1 VGRPR
6 KASIAVATP
15 ERLLEAAE
23 REFAVHGFAAARLE
37 DIAERSGITR
47 PSLLHHYES
56 KEALYAAVVRRS
68 FADLGRSLVQVMG
81 SGGGFVERL
90 RGLVR
95 SYAAFLTARPGLAAI
110 VLREIVAGRGP
121 GQAILLEQV
130 APLLAGIERFLRWE
144 GAGLLRPRLPLRAA
158 LMQLAAA
165 ELVRAAAGPLR
176 EPLWGPRD
184 DSWSVARALFLAE
197 GA

>member
-1 VGRPR
+1 VGRPS
-6 KASIAVATP
+6 KASVTVATP

-23 REFAVHGFAAARLE
+23 HEFAARGFAAARLE

-56 KEALYAAVVRRS
+56 KEALYAAVVKRS
-68 FADLGRSLVQVMG
+68 FADLGQGLLQVMR

-95 SYAAFLTARPGLAAI
+95 TYAAFLAARPGLAAV
-110 VLREIVAGRGP
+110 VLREIVDVRGP
-121 GQAILLEQV
+121 GQAILVEQV
-130 APLLAGIERFLRWE
+130 APLLAGIERFLRSE
-144 GAGLLRPRLPLRAA
+144 GEGLLRPRLPLRAA

-165 ELVRAAAGPLR
+165 ELVRAASGPLR

-184 DSWSVARALFLAE
+184 ESWAVARALFLAE
-197 GA
+197 QA